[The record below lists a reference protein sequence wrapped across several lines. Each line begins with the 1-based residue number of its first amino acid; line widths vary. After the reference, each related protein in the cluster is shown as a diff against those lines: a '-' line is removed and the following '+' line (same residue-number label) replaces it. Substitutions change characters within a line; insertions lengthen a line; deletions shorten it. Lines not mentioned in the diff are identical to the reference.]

1 MKKIFMFLLAITTS
15 SALWA
20 YDFKSGNLYFR
31 ITSNNEPYT
40 VAVTYTNYQHSTN
53 YYNLVSA
60 EIPSS
65 VTYNR
70 ITYDVTTIDAY
81 AFYGCTKLDNIT
93 LGNNL
98 KTIGEDAFSS
108 SQISTLIIPSSVQ
121 TIELGAFYDNEN
133 CSDMREFEIFQ
144 R

>member
-81 AFYGCTKLDNIT
+81 AFYGCTT
-93 LGNNL
+93 L
-98 KTIGEDAFSS
+98 TSVSIPTSVTQIGIA
-108 SQISTLIIPSSVQ
+108 
-121 TIELGAFYDNEN
+121 AFYYCKNICFVLE
-133 CSDMREFEIFQ
+133 
-144 R
+144 